1 LALSIS
7 NAETSY
13 YKYLKLWHMQQ
24 LEKAVKD

>member
-1 LALSIS
+1 LAIS

-24 LEKAVKD
+24 VEDAGAK